1 MVAVGERAVAL
12 VCERPGVIEQYT
24 AQWGGSDAVLESL
37 FENSEHEKTCPDET
51 VLALRDSCHD
61 VRWEHH
67 RTVRGQAIQE
77 VVDYLAYDVV
87 YLVTLAGIF
96 VYQPVWHGLS
106 PTCPPGD
113 GTLVRVKSLDEHR
126 LFRRVI
132 RQHKA
137 LLYEFMSAD
146 LLTERRAER
155 LVATL
160 LLLGFPDRSVSATK
174 TPPFSR

>member
-1 MVAVGERAVAL
+1 MGERAVAL

-37 FENSEHEKTCPDET
+37 FERGEHEEGCPDAT
-51 VLALRDSCHD
+51 MWALRDSCHD

-77 VVDYLAYDVV
+77 VVDYLAYEVV
-87 YLVTLAGIF
+87 YLVTPAGIV

-106 PTCPPGD
+106 PACPPAD
-113 GTLVRVKSLDEHR
+113 GTLVRVESLNEHR

-132 RQHKA
+132 RRYKA
-137 LLYEFMSAD
+137 LLYEFVSGD

-160 LLLGFPDRSVSATK
+160 LVVGFPDRSVPATK